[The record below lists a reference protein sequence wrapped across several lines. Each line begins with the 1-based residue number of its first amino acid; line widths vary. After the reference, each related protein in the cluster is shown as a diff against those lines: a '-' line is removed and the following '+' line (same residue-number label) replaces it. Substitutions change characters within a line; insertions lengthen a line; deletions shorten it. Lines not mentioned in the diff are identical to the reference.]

1 MSLLQ
6 AKIINNCALF
16 RVFRSRDFILGET
29 LGEGFFGH
37 AIKVTHRQSGEIM
50 CLKVLNT
57 LDDEAET
64 GFLKEVLCK
73 TLLCNETESCDNSD
87 FRKIAI

>member
-1 MSLLQ
+1 M
-6 AKIINNCALF
+6 INYILNTALFYFHF

-29 LGEGFFGH
+29 LGEGFFGR
-37 AIKVTHRQSGEIM
+37 AIKVTHRDTQDVM

-64 GFLKEVLCK
+64 GFLKEV
-73 TLLCNETESCDNSD
+73 
-87 FRKIAI
+87 IYI